1 MAMVVDDATVISLDA
16 RRQITE
22 ERWPV
27 GWAVVLATT
36 LSVGLWGAIF
46 LGIRS
51 LVAIFGAV

>member
-1 MAMVVDDATVISLDA
+1 MAMVVDDATVISLDD

-27 GWAVVLATT
+27 GWTVVLATT
-36 LSVGLWGAIF
+36 LSIGLWGAIF
-46 LGIRS
+46 LAIRS